1 MMSIRRLPREVAS
14 QIAAGEI
21 VERPASVVKELVENA
36 IDAGA
41 TEIRVEVQD
50 GGKKLIRVTDDGS
63 GIPGDEVELA
73 FEHHATSKLRTAEDL
88 FALMTLGFR
97 GEALPSIA
105 SISQVTV
112 LTRTSEEEIGTQ
124 LRIEGGQVVKK
135 QSLAA
140 TQGTI
145 FSVERLFYNLPARRK
160 FLKTT
165 SSENGKISS
174 IVSTYALAY
183 PERRFSLTLGRR
195 QSFQSPGSGALRDA
209 VIAVYGLKVAKN
221 MIELPRVEFE
231 EGKIAVD
238 GLIGGPA
245 LHRPNRKYITLFV
258 NGRAVSSRLLM
269 TAIQQAYQGVV
280 PTGRHP
286 LVVLRIE
293 VPADEI
299 DVNVHPQKQ
308 EVKFA
313 RSDEVFGA
321 VQRAVR
327 RRLIEDSPVHH
338 YTRAPEALSPPP
350 STSSGRATRPDTP
363 PVEPPPADVQ
373 FDLPVSRHEPQS
385 PPDFY
390 ASAPPPIPPDE
401 GEAYERRHTF
411 SQPAAD
417 WDEQA
422 DGADEEILTRGRN
435 ASARPTRR
443 RRDRSYWEQ
452 QAQRAQQANAP
463 IELELSP
470 NLSPDLSLDFSPP
483 PPPPPPPEMSNGRQ
497 VQPSAQ
503 APAQPT
509 QPVPEAAASQLSMG
523 IRGSEQAAQQTG
535 RSKLPPLRVLGQ
547 LHKTF
552 IICEGPDGL
561 YLIDQHTAHER
572 VLLERF
578 QRERAKKFVPSQRL
592 LTPLTL
598 ELTPQQMAVVEEQQ
612 DALFRLGFEI
622 DPFGGLM
629 VVVRAMPQLIQHH
642 SDPAAALAEIL
653 DGTIRDR
660 SGLSWEERL
669 VMYAACRGAVKA
681 GDPLVLDEM
690 RELIR
695 QLEQTD
701 LARTCAHGRPTVV
714 RLSQVQLEREFG
726 RR

>member
-1 MMSIRRLPREVAS
+1 MPIRRLPRDVAS
-14 QIAAGEI
+14 KIAAGEV

-41 TEIRVEVQD
+41 TEIRVEIEK
-50 GGKKLIRVTDDGS
+50 GGKKLIRVADNGS
-63 GIPGDEVELA
+63 GIPADEVELA
-73 FEHHATSKLRTAEDL
+73 FEHHATSKLETAEDL
-88 FALMTLGFR
+88 FTLMTLGFR

-112 LTRTSEEEIGTQ
+112 LTRTKEEDMGTK
-124 LRIEGGQVVKK
+124 LRIEGGEVVSK
-135 QSLAA
+135 QSHAA
-140 TQGTI
+140 TPGTM
-145 FSVERLFYNLPARRK
+145 FSIERLFYNLPARRK

-183 PERRFSLTLGRR
+183 PERRFSLTLGGR
-195 QSFQSPGSGALRDA
+195 QSFQSPGSGGLREA

-231 EGKIAVD
+231 EGKITVD
-238 GLIGGPA
+238 GLIGGPG

-258 NGRAVSSRLLM
+258 NGRAVTSPLLM
-269 TAIQQAYQGVV
+269 TAIQQAYQGVA
-280 PTGRHP
+280 PTGRFP

-338 YTRAPEALSPPP
+338 YTRSAEAVSPLPAAPDAANL
-350 STSSGRATRPDTP
+350 
-363 PVEPPPADVQ
+363 EPPPPEFHSQPSQQAPTRYDA
-373 FDLPVSRHEPQS
+373 PS
-385 PPDFY
+385 PPDFH
-390 ASAPPPIPPDE
+390 AFAPPPTPPDE
-401 GEAYERRHTF
+401 AQPSRRRRTS

-417 WDEQA
+417 WDEEV
-422 DGADEEILTRGRN
+422 DLSNEEILARGGN
-435 ASARPTRR
+435 APTPPTRR
-443 RRDRSYWEQ
+443 RRGRSYWEE
-452 QAQRAQQANAP
+452 RAQQAQQAD
-463 IELELSP
+463 SP
-470 NLSPDLSLDFSPP
+470 LPEHDFSPP
-483 PPPPPPPEMSNGRQ
+483 PPPPPPPEMSNERAY
-497 VQPSAQ
+497 QPPAPP
-503 APAQPT
+503 PAQPT
-509 QPVPEAAASQLSMG
+509 EPAMPEAQASQLSMG
-523 IRGSEQAAQQTG
+523 IRGSEQAAQQTK

-612 DALFRLGFEI
+612 DALFRLGFEVE
-622 DPFGGLM
+622 PFGGLM

-653 DGTIRDR
+653 DGTIKDR

-681 GDPLVLDEM
+681 GDPLVVDEM

-714 RLSQVQLEREFG
+714 RLSQMQLEREFG